1 MKVDIETWSEVA
13 DMLLTK
19 SCESAVDL
27 LKNRRDDLSNW
38 LTKSAL
44 NEADEKEKRAE
55 AKPDGAYY
63 MMGYVAAMNDV
74 LALFGRSGQP
84 KR

>member
-1 MKVDIETWSEVA
+1 
-13 DMLLTK
+13 MLLTK

-38 LTKSAL
+38 LIKSAASSASDQKL
-44 NEADEKEKRAE
+44 PDE
-55 AKPDGAYY
+55 AKHAGVYLS
-63 MMGYVAAMNDV
+63 GYVAAVNDV

-84 KR
+84 KL